1 MPYIKTD
8 RASLLDARSVLYDN
22 PLLLLIPL
30 VSFHKL
36 YKTSHELSIV
46 LSFFVVFS
54 KIIKVLSSPATL
66 RTNSPASMPHWPGWW
81 MAAPWLLCRSGAADI
96 FDKALLLC
104 YRWHRSA

>member
-46 LSFFVVFS
+46 LSFLSFFKNYKSTIVS
-54 KIIKVLSSPATL
+54 RHTSHKLSSLHAALAGLVEGSTV
-66 RTNSPASMPHWPGWW
+66 ASMPVRG
-81 MAAPWLLCRSGAADI
+81 S
-96 FDKALLLC
+96 
-104 YRWHRSA
+104 

>member
-30 VSFHKL
+30 VSFLKL

-46 LSFFVVFS
+46 LSFFVVFFKNYKS
-54 KIIKVLSSPATL
+54 TIVSRHTSHKLSSL
-66 RTNSPASMPHWPGWW
+66 H
-81 MAAPWLLCRSGAADI
+81 AALAGLVLGSLTAARPVTGCRY
-96 FDKALLLC
+96 FV
-104 YRWHRSA
+104 